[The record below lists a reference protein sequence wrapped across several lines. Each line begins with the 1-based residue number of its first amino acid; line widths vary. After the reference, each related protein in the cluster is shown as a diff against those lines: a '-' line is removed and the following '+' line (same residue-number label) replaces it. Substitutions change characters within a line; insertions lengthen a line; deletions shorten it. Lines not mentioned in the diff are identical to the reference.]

1 MEAAVEEL
9 TPLGVLKQPKV
20 LGAWSEGWTYSRA
33 REVHSNLA
41 GARDIERRA
50 IPKCAMPA
58 VPPPAWQ
65 LGFDQPCRSVNRARY
80 IRGHRAK
87 RILELAVE
95 FRRATG
101 SGLDLVQKFPP
112 RRQSSLLAC
121 LDLHEIVG
129 AAKPA
134 HAAPPLAYNSQRSHA
149 QPSRPVALAIQSVW
163 ARAVP
168 VIPRTV
174 CVISPLMS
182 PPDPSPSMPMTQL
195 LPNWRLQP
203 TWPPPRKPLVSP
215 VTETPG
221 ANEGTETVFSPHPP
235 PRCPPI

>member
-1 MEAAVEEL
+1 M
-9 TPLGVLKQPKV
+9 
-20 LGAWSEGWTYSRA
+20 
-33 REVHSNLA
+33 
-41 GARDIERRA
+41 
-50 IPKCAMPA
+50 
-58 VPPPAWQ
+58 PPPTV
-65 LGFDQPCRSVNRARY
+65 QPVRVS
-80 IRGHRAK
+80 
-87 RILELAVE
+87 LASNCSLN
-95 FRRATG
+95 TG
-101 SGLDLVQKFPP
+101 MNAEYLS
-112 RRQSSLLAC
+112 
-121 LDLHEIVG
+121 
-129 AAKPA
+129 PA

-182 PPDPSPSMPMTQL
+182 LPDPSPSMPMTQL

-235 PRCPPI
+235 PRCPPIQQPVQVNSGAGAAGGARNLAPRSAAEEEFPMKTVPSTAVASNALFIEAPRLTPKNVAHRLSLR